1 MVQSQTIQDQNR
13 HLFGGTFK
21 VRLRIALKAPY
32 DHATAKQQRKR
43 LIQQSVIAKAPARH
57 PHLGL
62 HPPKPGGR

>member
-1 MVQSQTIQDQNR
+1 MGQSQTIQDRNR
-13 HLFGGTFK
+13 HLFGGAFK
-21 VRLRIALKAPY
+21 VRLRIELKAPH

-43 LIQQSVIAKAPARH
+43 LIQQSAIAKAPAQH